1 MISLALIPPEK
12 VSSGFEYLLDEMP
25 EGHDLEQFTDY
36 MIDNWIESASHP
48 ISMWNHYDNIE
59 DPRTN
64 NHVEGY
70 HAKLDKIIVN
80 KKPNIWLFIETIKNE
95 ESTYNLNYER
105 LENNVLRLRV
115 RSRKCVERDNFIL
128 KRRCEYLV
136 DKDLIIFLEKLSGV
150 IHDYSE

>member
-1 MISLALIPPEK
+1 MESLF
-12 VSSGFEYLLDEMP
+12 VRGS
-25 EGHDLEQFTDY
+25 
-36 MIDNWIESASHP
+36 
-48 ISMWNHYDNIE
+48 E

-64 NHVEGY
+64 
-70 HAKLDKIIVN
+70 
-80 KKPNIWLFIETIKNE
+80 IWYFIETIKNE
-95 ESTYNLNYER
+95 ETTYNLNYER

-136 DKDLIIFLEKLSGV
+136 DKDSISFLEKLSGI

>member
-1 MISLALIPPEK
+1 MISLALIHPEK
-12 VSSGFEYLLDEMP
+12 VSSAFEHLLDEMP

-36 MIDNWIESASHP
+36 MNDNWIDSVSHP

-64 NHVEGY
+64 NHVQGY
-70 HAKLDKIIVN
+70 HAKADKIIVN
-80 KKPNIWLFIETIKNE
+80 KKPNICYFIETIKNE
-95 ESTYNLNYER
+95 ETTYNLNYER
-105 LENNVLRLRV
+105 LEKDVLIFRV
-115 RSRKCVERDNFIL
+115 RSRKVFERDNFIL

-136 DKDLIIFLEKLSGV
+136 DKDLISFLEKLSGI